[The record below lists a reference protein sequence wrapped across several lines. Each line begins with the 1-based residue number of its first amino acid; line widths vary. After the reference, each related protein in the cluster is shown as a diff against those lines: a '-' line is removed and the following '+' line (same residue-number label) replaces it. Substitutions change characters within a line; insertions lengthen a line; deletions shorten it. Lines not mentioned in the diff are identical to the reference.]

1 MNQIKGKLCINFE
14 VDTNKFKRDYINFL
28 YNVAK
33 KTIED
38 WDEYCD
44 GIHLTISEDDYV
56 REDEE

>member
-14 VDTNKFKRDYINFL
+14 VDTNKFKRDYVNFL

-33 KTIED
+33 KTIDD

-56 REDEE
+56 EVDQ

>member
-1 MNQIKGKLCINFE
+1 MNIKGKLCINFE
-14 VDTNKFKRDYINFL
+14 VDTNKFKRDYVNFL

-44 GIHLTISEDDYV
+44 GIHLKISEDDYV
-56 REDEE
+56 EVEQ

>member
-1 MNQIKGKLCINFE
+1 MSQIKGKLWINFE
-14 VDTNKFKRDYINFL
+14 VDTNKFKRDYVNFL

>member
-1 MNQIKGKLCINFE
+1 MNIKGKLCINFE
-14 VDTNKFKRDYINFL
+14 VDTNKFKRDYVNFL

-56 REDEE
+56 EVEQ

>member
-1 MNQIKGKLCINFE
+1 MNIKGKLCINFE
-14 VDTNKFKRDYINFL
+14 VDTNKFKRDYVTFL

-44 GIHLTISEDDYV
+44 GIQLSLSKDSYV
-56 REDEE
+56 RED

>member
-14 VDTNKFKRDYINFL
+14 VDTNKFKRDYVTFL

-44 GIHLTISEDDYV
+44 GIQLSLSEDSYV
-56 REDEE
+56 REDQS